1 MNYKIYKKFDEN
13 NKLISVDFKIKVE
26 INLLNSITNNTFML
40 TFTTESN
47 NVVKFSLPYESNIRG
62 IVNLIKDY
70 EYKRLISALQSRFS
84 ILYSDDNIEIRLA
97 YLLLSYIHQLENEVE
112 TLFNLP
118 KSNRSFLDTKEIVE
132 NNITAYLISNRTD
145 YSLLSVEFFISYIYN
160 EKEFVITF
168 STNEYLNDVFI
179 KFNCKFREFLDEVM
193 SHEKINNECD
203 AMILI
208 NEMLKFDLQNIYK
221 ILDKIWLT

>member
-26 INLLNSITNNTFML
+26 INILKYITNNEFLL

-47 NVVKFSLPYESNIRG
+47 NVVKFSLPYDPNIRG
-62 IVNLIKDY
+62 IVNLIKDD
-70 EYKRLISALQSRFS
+70 EYKRLVSSLQSQLS
-84 ILYSDDNIEIRLA
+84 ILYSDHNIEIRLA

-112 TLFNLP
+112 TLFNIP

-132 NNITAYLISNRTD
+132 NNITAYLIYNRSD
-145 YSLLSVEFFISYIYN
+145 YSFLSAEFFINYIYN
-160 EKEFVITF
+160 KKEFVITF
-168 STNEYLNDVFI
+168 SSNEYLNDVFI

-221 ILDKIWLT
+221 ILDKYG